1 MNNIMY
7 LCEGEH
13 SGPERIV
20 LFRAEIWRE
29 IIWKI
34 GLKNLIF
41 NFNLELSELL
51 NWTLNLIRTWTKSQI
66 LLQINTFLTTC
77 TDASEGAG

>member
-7 LCEGEH
+7 LYEDEH
-13 SGPERIV
+13 SEREPILF

-34 GLKNLIF
+34 GLKNLISSLTC
-41 NFNLELSELL
+41 NFQNSWTDLKNLNYLVL
-51 NWTLNLIRTWTKSQI
+51 N
-66 LLQINTFLTTC
+66 
-77 TDASEGAG
+77 